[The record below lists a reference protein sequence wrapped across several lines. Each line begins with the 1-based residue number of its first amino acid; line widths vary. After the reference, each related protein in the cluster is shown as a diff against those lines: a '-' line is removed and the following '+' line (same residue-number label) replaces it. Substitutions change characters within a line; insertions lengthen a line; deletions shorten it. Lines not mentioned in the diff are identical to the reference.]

1 MIKRDPPGTVSPE
14 IMHRTTTVLLQAGI
28 APSVNSEALLGSRGE
43 IKILH
48 NGEQYS
54 LRRTRQNKL
63 ILTK

>member
-1 MIKRDPPGTVSPE
+1 MTQSDPLGAVSPE
-14 IMHRTTTVLLQAGI
+14 IMHRTMTGLPQAGT
-28 APSVNSEALLGSRGE
+28 APSVSSEALLGSRGE

-54 LRRTRQNKL
+54 LRRTRQGKL

>member
-1 MIKRDPPGTVSPE
+1 MTKSDLLGAVSPE
-14 IMHRTTTVLLQAGI
+14 IMHRTTTALLPAGI